1 MTKISAKDVTPIGIM
16 SAVLIA
22 GKAALSFLPNVEIVT
37 LLIIVYT
44 LYFGKKVFFSIF
56 IFIILDCAVWG
67 FNLWTVMYIYVWPL
81 LAIMVL
87 LFAKH
92 RETIFWSIIS
102 AVFGLAFG
110 GMCSLVYVFTGG
122 LKTALA
128 WWIAGIPFDIIHCI
142 SNFILTAVLFR
153 PLTSVMDMVKK
164 AS

>member
-1 MTKISAKDVTPIGIM
+1 MTKISVKDVTQIGIM

-102 AVFGLAFG
+102 AFCGLT
-110 GMCSLVYVFTGG
+110 V
-122 LKTALA
+122 
-128 WWIAGIPFDIIHCI
+128 
-142 SNFILTAVLFR
+142 R
-153 PLTSVMDMVKK
+153 
-164 AS
+164 